1 MQVMGANRW
10 AFDVDPQM
18 LVKQALAFA
27 DRVKEQ
33 GIAESHGA
41 WIAEDEKLMWCTWDT
56 DDIAALQTAFDEMNR
71 QSGLTSE
78 LTAVKT
84 FYSTVQETT
93 PV

>member
-1 MQVMGANRW
+1 MGTNRW
-10 AFDVDPQM
+10 AFDVYSQM
-18 LVKQALAFA
+18 LVTQALAFA
-27 DRVKEQ
+27 EMVKEQ
-33 GIAESHGA
+33 GIAELPGA

-84 FYSTVQETT
+84 FFSTVQDT
-93 PV
+93 VSV